1 LEIYPENVCAPNA
14 PEEILTGFATF
25 EFGTVTQEDQNKQDE
40 EKRREAIRDL
50 VESWMD
56 RLQLISVIVSFS

>member
-1 LEIYPENVCAPNA
+1 MI
-14 PEEILTGFATF
+14 GFSDLACP
-25 EFGTVTQEDQNKQDE
+25 VTQEDQNKEDE

-56 RLQLISVIVSFS
+56 RLQLISVIVGGTAHKPDS